1 MGSLVLLLLS
11 ALCAAIPM
19 VLYLGVMWWLDRYE
33 REPLWLVGLTF
44 LWGAVGAVFL
54 ALIGN
59 FIGHVGLSL
68 AFGAETASLAS
79 PVIVA
84 PLIEEPTK
92 AIILFLVVRSRAFDN
107 MTDGFVYGAASGLGF
122 GMTENFF
129 YFSDVGSSG
138 DVLGWMG
145 TVVVRTF
152 YSALMHAGATSC
164 VGAAL
169 GWSRGRGAV
178 STLGA
183 VVVGFGVAMS
193 MHALWNGLLT
203 WDAVAEMNGALTL
216 VNLMV
221 FPLEFLTLFVVYQ
234 LCLRS
239 EKRLIL
245 HELGEEAQRGLLPS
259 AHVPVLASTLARGR
273 AGWLER
279 GIPHGP
285 YVRAATRL
293 AFRKRQARAA
303 QGSEARRLAE
313 EIQRVRAEILGLRAL
328 IRA

>member
-1 MGSLVLLLLS
+1 MGSLLLLLLS
-11 ALCAAIPM
+11 ALCAALPM
-19 VLYLGVMWWLDRYE
+19 LTYLGVMWWLDRYE

-59 FIGHVGLSL
+59 FIGHTGLSL
-68 AFGAETASLAS
+68 VFGAETASLAS

-129 YFSDVGSSG
+129 YFTDVGSSG
-138 DVLGWMG
+138 DLLGWAG

-169 GWSRGRGAV
+169 GWSRGRGAGAA
-178 STLGA
+178 LGA
-183 VVVGFGVAMS
+183 VFVGFLIALS

-203 WDAVAEMNGALTL
+203 WDAIAQMNGALTL
-216 VNLMV
+216 VNLLV
-221 FPLEFLTLFVVYQ
+221 FPAEFLTLFIVYQ
-234 LCLRS
+234 ICLRS
-239 EKRLIL
+239 EKRLIQI
-245 HELGEEAQRGLLPS
+245 ELAEEAALGTLPT
-259 AHVPVLASTLARGR
+259 AHVPILASTLQRGR
-273 AGWLER
+273 VGWLER
-279 GIPHGP
+279 GIPP
-285 YVRAATRL
+285 ALYIQAATRL
-293 AFRKRQARAA
+293 AFRKRQARGAIGA
-303 QGSEARRLAE
+303 DLRRLTDD
-313 EIQRVRAEILGLRAL
+313 IQRLRREILGLRAL
-328 IRA
+328 AR